1 MLLSNISI
9 LLNAAY
15 IFILNISLYTD
26 KVILPSGRKEYHV
39 SPLRKLEMAD
49 LGWLFYLQLAVCA
62 ISVIASVIAMI
73 KPSNRVFRNIQII
86 ALLVSTVTFLI
97 IMAMSRYIHAKY

>member
-15 IFILNISLYTD
+15 VFILNIPLYTD
-26 KVILPSGRKEYHV
+26 KVILPGGRKEYHV

-49 LGWLFYLQLAVCA
+49 LSWVFHLQLAFCA
-62 ISVIASVIAMI
+62 ISVIASVIALI
-73 KPSNRVFRNIQII
+73 KPGSKLFRNIQII

-97 IMAMSRYIHAKY
+97 IIAMSRSIHAKY

>member
-15 IFILNISLYTD
+15 VFILNIPLYTD
-26 KVILPSGRKEYHV
+26 KIILPGGRKEYNV
-39 SPLRKLEMAD
+39 SPLRKLETAD
-49 LGWLFYLQLAVCA
+49 LGWLFYLQLAFCA
-62 ISVIASVIAMI
+62 ISVIASVLAMI
-73 KPSNRVFRNIQII
+73 KPSNKAFRNIQII

-97 IMAMSRYIHAKY
+97 IMAMTRNIHAKY